1 MISILQ
7 RRCQGVNY
15 AMQTIQ
21 TKRYNKA
28 IEGCIIYDRH
38 CIRIHESIFN
48 YKSRFTISV
57 PNIIKFFNKSVI
69 TDLVILD
76 RRNEF

>member
-1 MISILQ
+1 MISIFQ

-28 IEGCIIYDRH
+28 IEGCIIYDRRF
-38 CIRIHESIFN
+38 IRIHESIFN

-57 PNIIKFFNKSVI
+57 SNVIKFFNRSVI
-69 TDLVILD
+69 TELAILD